1 MISTI
6 FSFALDF
13 LAQGLVVVYP
23 SVLIFWLIIHS
34 NIDRWRSLG
43 RRSYWIAA
51 TGLPV
56 FGGSVLLFR
65 ERIFSIQWQPGLVF
79 QAIGA
84 IAFIASLTIGYIA
97 GQMIPTRTLVG
108 LAELEPHKATQPLLQ
123 RGIYARTRNPIYLA
137 HWLLI
142 LSMAALTGYAAN
154 WLLFVVDCAILPFMI
169 RAEQKELR
177 MRYGAEFE
185 DYARRVPR
193 FFPKLT

>member
-1 MISTI
+1 M
-6 FSFALDF
+6 
-13 LAQGLVVVYP
+13 
-23 SVLIFWLIIHS
+23 LIFWLIIHS

-43 RRSYWIAA
+43 RSSYWIAA

-56 FGGSVLLFR
+56 FGGGVLLFR

-84 IAFIASLTIGYIA
+84 IAFIASLSIGYIA
-97 GQMIPTRTLVG
+97 GQLIPTRTLVG
-108 LAELEPHKATQPLLQ
+108 LAELEPHKTAQPLLQ

-142 LSMAALTGYAAN
+142 LSMAALTGYGAN
-154 WLLFVVDCAILPFMI
+154 WALFVVDCGILPFMI

-177 MRYGAEFE
+177 TRYGAEFE
-185 DYARRVPR
+185 DYARRVPA